1 LKNSLSFSFHLQFF
15 HCYKYPFF
23 FYWEHYFLIEKLV
36 RANDPLIY
44 IGDRREYTKTS
55 TIEIFFSPADI
66 RGGKLLLANRLG
78 ALASELSPS
87 PLRGGGGQFLALP
100 SRVGPVRGASLTGKG
115 PLGI

>member
-1 LKNSLSFSFHLQFF
+1 MKNSLSFSFHLQFF

-55 TIEIFFSPADI
+55 TIEFFFSPADI

-87 PLRGGGGQFLALP
+87 PLRGGGQFLALNLSP
-100 SRVGPVRGASLTGKG
+100 PVGGRANP
-115 PLGI
+115 